1 MLPFHLRNQS
11 GDFSLPIEFF
21 QMQCNIK
28 DILCPLK
35 KAKLKEKNNTS
46 IIPQKLKKKMEKF
59 QLSLS
64 RSWDA
69 LKSKDWWKSYSWGSK
84 SNVTFKGFFSFR
96 FTKRHLF
103 FWYISVTRTIVS
115 RKFLNKNVQTIRK
128 LMLNISKALWENSHT
143 CLFKGNVK
151 VLESECCLFSGRHI
165 FILQK
170 LCVRDKKAFLFWH
183 RVSILGL
190 Y

>member
-1 MLPFHLRNQS
+1 
-11 GDFSLPIEFF
+11 
-21 QMQCNIK
+21 
-28 DILCPLK
+28 
-35 KAKLKEKNNTS
+35 
-46 IIPQKLKKKMEKF
+46 MEKF

-64 RSWDA
+64 RSRDA
-69 LKSKDWWKSYSWGSK
+69 LRVKIDGNLILGHPNPMLHLK
-84 SNVTFKGFFSFR
+84 FFFFSFR

-103 FWYISVTRTIVS
+103 FFWYISVTRAIVS

-128 LMLNISKALWENSHT
+128 LMLNISKSLWENFHT

-151 VLESECCLFSGRHI
+151 VMESECCLFSGRHI

-170 LCVRDKKAFLFWH
+170 LCERDKKAFLFWH